1 MCLQVGSHTP
11 HFNKMEGNTI
21 CRQIDWDHDEERLA
35 AWAEVGR
42 GKGRDWD
49 VGVRIGRR
57 EESAGSCYHLS
68 CMCTGPHRLPLD

>member
-35 AWAEVGR
+35 AWAEVGS
-42 GKGRDWD
+42 GG
-49 VGVRIGRR
+49 
-57 EESAGSCYHLS
+57 EESG
-68 CMCTGPHRLPLD
+68 GNW